1 MKQKFTAPRFGATVV
16 IFEPSQ
22 KAEQPEE
29 IIETFEVGPYEE
41 IEYDFPSNTASYR
54 YENLHSRDDAGERPA
69 APPDQEAKESTPD
82 YSAEL
87 QRGSEAHDENMR
99 LAKKYGVPT
108 EPIDEKESFREYVKE
123 KEENKRAQREK
134 VAKKAIARKA
144 SAAKG
149 GNGRRKKRTGPPAG
163 PEENEGEQIAAAKN
177 PMTNPDLEMRGTT
190 GKKPEEQ
197 HDAAGRKAG
206 DQTNAEDAKQQRRS
220 RS

>member
-69 APPDQEAKESTPD
+69 PPPDQEPRDSTPD
-82 YSAEL
+82 YSEEVK
-87 QRGSEAHDENMR
+87 RGEEAHEENLK

-108 EPIDEKESFREYVKE
+108 EPIEEANFREYVKE
-123 KEENKRAQREK
+123 KEEAKRAQREK
-134 VAKKAIARKA
+134 VAKKAAAKKA
-144 SAAKG
+144 STSK

>member
-29 IIETFEVGPYEE
+29 VIETFEVGPYEE
-41 IEYDFPSNTASYR
+41 IEYDFPSATASYR
-54 YENLHSRDDAGERPA
+54 YENLHARDDAGERPA
-69 APPDQEAKESTPD
+69 PPPDQEPKDSTPD
-82 YSAEL
+82 YSAET
-87 QRGSEAHDENMR
+87 QRGSEAHDRNVQV
-99 LAKKYGVPT
+99 AKKAGLPT
-108 EPIDEKESFREYVKE
+108 EPKSAGTEREEFREYVRE
-123 KEENKRAQREK
+123 KEEAKRKAREGG
-134 VAKKAIARKA
+134 AKKAA
-144 SAAKG
+144 SKKSKST
-149 GNGRRKKRTGPPAG
+149 NGRRKKRTGAPAG
-163 PEENEGEQIAAAKN
+163 PEENEAQQIAEAKN